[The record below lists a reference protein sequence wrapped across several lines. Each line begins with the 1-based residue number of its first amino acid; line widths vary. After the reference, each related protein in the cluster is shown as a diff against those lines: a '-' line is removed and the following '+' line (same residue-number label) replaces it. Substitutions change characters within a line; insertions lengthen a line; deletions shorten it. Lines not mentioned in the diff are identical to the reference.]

1 MNFNHLP
8 VNRPVNKVIANSYRD
23 GFMIYE
29 NSGGMPN
36 YNPNSF
42 LSASANPKYKESS
55 YRLLS
60 PTVVV
65 DRHEQSN
72 DNFFQVTK
80 TVAVV
85 SHSKQKIFFISI
97 F

>member
-29 NSGGMPN
+29 NDGGMPN

-42 LSASANPKYKESS
+42 LNASAQPQYKESS
-55 YRLLS
+55 YRLGS
-60 PTVVV
+60 GVGSVVV
-65 DRHEQSN
+65 DRYEQPN
-72 DNFFQVTK
+72 DNFFQVK
-80 TVAVV
+80 ADLIV
-85 SHSKQKIFFISI
+85 IS
-97 F
+97 FS